1 MIQTTFAGSHYP
13 TVAQAAR
20 AWAETALPDVSV
32 IEAAERPTDVARAL
46 EAFCWSE
53 ASKIGEALPAGP
65 SEREWRDECRAALR
79 ERIVRSRLAS

>member
-32 IEAAERPTDVARAL
+32 IERDEFPTKAATDL
-46 EAFCWSE
+46 EAFWWAE
-53 ASKIGEALPAGP
+53 AQKIGEGAPEGP
-65 SEREWRDECRAALR
+65 TEQEWRDECRAALR
-79 ERIVRSRLAS
+79 ERITRAR